1 MKMMPIAD
9 PSAEITSGY
18 LLVDTSNYP
27 RSLDCEPLPICT
39 CVPADLTNI
48 VSLLPGVVDISVL
61 DATQLK
67 VVREILKMQKA
78 GAHAWTICAV
88 LTTDVGIEE
97 LSEHLGR
104 LLSATDDDNRPVLWR
119 FFDPRVF
126 SLSIAIFDAEQRRAL
141 LGPIRE
147 WRFVWR
153 RHWWMTA
160 GHPGKWDRLF
170 DTDIALPNKR
180 QWQPLGLARLIDQ
193 VLLQVERESP
203 LTPADCLRI
212 QQSASVY
219 LAEASA
225 ELNLS
230 EPEELVDFAYMCV
243 KYGYNFRF
251 HPKLKQ
257 AKPDLVSGRLS
268 WFSFR
273 RSLDSADLHALEKSH
288 PR

>member
-1 MKMMPIAD
+1 MIPIAD
-9 PSAEITSGY
+9 ISAEIASGY
-18 LLVDTSNYP
+18 LLIDASNYP
-27 RSLDCEPLPICT
+27 GSLNCEPLPICT

-48 VSLLPGVVDISVL
+48 VSLLPGLVDISVL
-61 DATQLK
+61 DAIQLK
-67 VVREILKMQKA
+67 AVQEILAMQRA
-78 GAHAWTICAV
+78 GVHAWTICAV
-88 LTTDVGIEE
+88 LTTDVGMEE
-97 LSEHLGR
+97 LSEHLGC
-104 LLSATDDDNRPVLWR
+104 LLRVTDDDNRPVLWR

-126 SLSIAIFDAEQRRAL
+126 SLTMTVFDSEQRRAL
-141 LGPIRE
+141 LGPVQE

-153 RHWWMTA
+153 RHWWMTV
-160 GHPGKWDRLF
+160 GHPSKWNRLF
-170 DTDIALPNKR
+170 DNDMAVPDKR
-180 QWQPLGLARLIDQ
+180 QWLTLGSARLIDQ
-193 VLLQVERESP
+193 VLLQLECESP
-203 LTPADCLRI
+203 LEPADCLRA
-212 QQSASVY
+212 QQSVIAY

-243 KYGYNFRF
+243 KYGHNFRF

-257 AKPDLVSGRLS
+257 AKPGLVSGRLS